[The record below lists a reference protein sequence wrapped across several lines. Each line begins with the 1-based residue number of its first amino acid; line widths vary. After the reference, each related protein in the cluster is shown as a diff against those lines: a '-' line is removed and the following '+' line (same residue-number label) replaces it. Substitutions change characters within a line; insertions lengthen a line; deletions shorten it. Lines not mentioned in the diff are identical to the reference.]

1 MTRFSAQLRQAADP
15 IWKKYFEHPFVA
27 GMGDGSLEIEKFRHY
42 MIQDFLY
49 LMDYARVFALGTVKA
64 GEEKSMRAF
73 AESAAGILGGEMN
86 LHRAYLRRL
95 NVSEEAIS
103 MARPAMENVSY
114 TSYMLSVAHA
124 GGPAEIVAAIL
135 ACSWSYAEIGQ
146 ALCRVPGATAHPMYG
161 EWVKIYS
168 GEDYARENEAWIER
182 MNDLAKSASSSQC
195 EHLIEIFVR
204 CSEYELDFW
213 NMAWRHSAR

>member
-49 LMDYARVFALGTVKA
+49 LMDYARVFALGAVKA
-64 GEEKSMRAF
+64 REEKLMRAF